1 MDCLRRF
8 GIQFILWLQQ
18 LPIFGEREQKIWL
31 IVTKLGD
38 PALNFS
44 LYFPLFYP
52 FLPVAMTEFAAVG
65 AISEFMNCVFKMLLD
80 ERPYWWF
87 YTSGIHQQFQV
98 PLKQFKWTCETGPG
112 SPSGHAMVSSSV
124 WFVFLRYVQKRHLPH
139 RNLRPVVWFI
149 YVFYLT
155 ALCLSRTFIGAHF
168 PDQVAL
174 GSLFGVLLSISI
186 AKWTGQRHSFVSW
199 LSALTAMT
207 LLSLVTYVTI
217 GLMGRDPDWSIALA
231 KRYCQRID
239 WVHIS
244 TTPLASYFR
253 DVGVILAIA
262 TLDHINANR
271 LYATQH
277 TQCLTFRQ
285 RVISS
290 IVGISVISAIQWI
303 PIGQLLSTNCYY
315 ISLAVVHFL
324 TILLVGIGL
333 PNIVH
338 RIGQCKKD

>member
-1 MDCLRRF
+1 MDYLRRF

-31 IVTKLGD
+31 VVTKLGD

-65 AISEFMNCVFKMLLD
+65 AISEFMNCIFKWMLLD

-87 YTSGIHQQFQV
+87 YTSGIHEQFQT

-124 WFVFLRYVQKRHLPH
+124 WLVFLRYVQERHLP
-139 RNLRPVVWFI
+139 RNLRPLVWFI
-149 YVFYLT
+149 YVFYLI

-174 GSLFGVLLSISI
+174 GSLFGILLSISI
-186 AKWTGQRHSFVSW
+186 GKWTRQRHSFISW
-199 LSALTAMT
+199 LVVLLALT
-207 LLSLVTYVTI
+207 LLSLATYVLI
-217 GLMGRDPDWSIALA
+217 GLTGRDPDWSIALA
-231 KRYCQRID
+231 KQYCQRID

-253 DVGVILAIA
+253 DVGVICAIA
-262 TLDHINANR
+262 TLDHVNTNR
-271 LYATQH
+271 
-277 TQCLTFRQ
+277 QCLTVPQ
-285 RVISS
+285 RILSS
-290 IVGISVISAIQWI
+290 IVGISAVSAIQWI
-303 PIGQLLSTNCYY
+303 PIGQLPSTNCYY
-315 ISLAVVHFL
+315 ISLAVIHFFI
-324 TILLVGIGL
+324 ILLVGIGL
-333 PNIVH
+333 PNVIC
-338 RIGQCKKD
+338 RIGERKKD